1 MDISLLILDLEK
13 QNVEFSGA
21 HNSIYLLRDGGIIE
35 YKADQMPIGIQISE
49 NIPFTRQLIHV
60 KKGDVLYA
68 LTDGF
73 VDQFGGPKGKRF
85 MLKNFKTLLGEI
97 YNKSMDEQ
105 KNLLNETLENW
116 MAETSQ
122 IDDILVM
129 GIRI

>member
-1 MDISLLILDLEK
+1 
-13 QNVEFSGA
+13 
-21 HNSIYLLRDGGIIE
+21 
-35 YKADQMPIGIQISE
+35 
-49 NIPFTRQLIHV
+49 
-60 KKGDVLYA
+60 LYA
-68 LTDGF
+68 FTDGY

-85 MLKNFKTLLGEI
+85 MLKNFKTLLREI

-105 KNLLNETLENW
+105 KELLNETLDGW